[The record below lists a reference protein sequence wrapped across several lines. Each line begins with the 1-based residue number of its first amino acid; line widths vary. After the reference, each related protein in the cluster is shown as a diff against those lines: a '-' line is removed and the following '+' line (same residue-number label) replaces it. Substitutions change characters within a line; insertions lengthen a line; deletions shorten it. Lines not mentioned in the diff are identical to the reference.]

1 MLENLKAAIQSKRRY
16 PCATRSFYDLLS
28 EADQEILMDLLTDSN
43 ISHNALSKAL
53 REQAGATLADTS
65 IARHRQG
72 LCSCSKI

>member
-1 MLENLKAAIQSKRRY
+1 MLENLKAAIASTRRY
-16 PCATRSFYDLLS
+16 PCATRSFYDSLS

-43 ISHNALSKAL
+43 VSHNALSKAL

-65 IARHRQG
+65 ISRHRQG

>member
-1 MLENLKAAIQSKRRY
+1 MLENLHAALKSKRRY
-16 PCATRSFYDLLS
+16 PCATRTFYDSLN
-28 EADQEILMDLLTDSN
+28 EADQEILMNLLVDSN
-43 ISHNALSKAL
+43 VSHNALSKAL

>member
-1 MLENLKAAIQSKRRY
+1 MLENLKAALSTKRRY
-16 PCATRSFYDLLS
+16 PCATRSFYDSLA

-43 ISHNALSKAL
+43 VSHNSLSKAL
-53 REQAGATLADTS
+53 REQAGVTLADTS